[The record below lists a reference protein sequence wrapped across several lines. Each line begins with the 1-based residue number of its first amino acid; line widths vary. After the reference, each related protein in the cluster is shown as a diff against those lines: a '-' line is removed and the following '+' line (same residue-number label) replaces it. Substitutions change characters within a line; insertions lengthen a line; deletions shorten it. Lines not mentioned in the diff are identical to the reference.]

1 LTRQE
6 RLTDEEHPLVLDAVV
21 HEWTLRSP
29 VGPPAVMRAQL
40 HHLALINE
48 LPTVSLRILPAAPF
62 APEAAFGGFS
72 VLDFPSAGQPSIC
85 HAFHALGDE
94 RQDKS
99 EFVEPARMRF
109 AYLRSLALEPEN
121 SVTLIEQV
129 ADGMW
134 SS

>member
-1 LTRQE
+1 M
-6 RLTDEEHPLVLDAVV
+6 
-21 HEWTLRSP
+21 
-29 VGPPAVMRAQL
+29 MRAQL

-48 LPTVSLRILPAAPF
+48 MPTVTLRVLPASTF
-62 APEAAFGGFS
+62 STEAAYGGFS

-99 EFVEPARMRF
+99 EYVEPTRLRF
-109 AYLRSLALEPEN
+109 AHLRSLALAPEE
-121 SVTLIEQV
+121 SVALIERV
-129 ADGMW
+129 ADELW